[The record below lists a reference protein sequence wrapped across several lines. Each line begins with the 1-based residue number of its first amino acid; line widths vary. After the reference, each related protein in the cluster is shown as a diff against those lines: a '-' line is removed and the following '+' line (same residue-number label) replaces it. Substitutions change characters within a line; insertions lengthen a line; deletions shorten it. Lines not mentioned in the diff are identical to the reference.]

1 MSLKVQEP
9 KISKK
14 ISHLDKTKTDL
25 RSQLLRVL
33 KKRDIIDNLIKSYTE
48 VQGGIAI
55 MFEIS

>member
-14 ISHLDKTKTDL
+14 NSHLDKTKTDL